1 MLLVGFSFGAFLEGA
16 AGFGAPVAITA
27 ALLVGL
33 GFSPLYAAGLCL
45 IVNTAPVA
53 FGAMG
58 IPIIVAGQ
66 VTGIDAFEIGQ
77 MAGRQLPFLCRSCC
91 SGSWPSWTA
100 GAASRKPG
108 RRCWWP
114 ASFAVAVL
122 TSNFIGPE
130 LPDITSSL
138 VSLVCLTVFLK
149 RWKPAHIFRFA
160 PEPGEAAPPL
170 CRPMPATATPGQILK
185 AWSPFLILTVM
196 VTIWSIKPF
205 KALFAKDGPLAGWV
219 LSFRCRTCTS
229 WCRRCRRS
237 CARPRPTT
245 RCTSSTGSRPPAP
258 RS

>member
-1 MLLVGFSFGAFLEGA
+1 
-16 AGFGAPVAITA
+16 VAITA

-91 SGSWPSWTA
+91 SGSWPSWMA

-114 ASFAVAVL
+114 AARSPSQFL

-160 PEPGEAAPPL
+160 PEPGEAAHAAVPAE
-170 CRPMPATATPGQILK
+170 PATATTGQIMK

-196 VTIWSIKPF
+196 VTMWSIKPF

-219 LSFRCRTCTS
+219 LKL
-229 WCRRCRRS
+229 
-237 CARPRPTT
+237 PV
-245 RCTSSTGSRPPAP
+245 PP
-258 RS
+258 